1 MVNPIRRSR
10 GRTLWILLMVV
21 LAAGAASLALRD
33 RVRDAWDRAS
43 GMAEQRTDIGER
55 RTVRLPDGSRV
66 QLGVATTL
74 RYATEFPPASRPV
87 ALAGEGFFAVAKD
100 TTRPF
105 VVTAG
110 PAAVRATSAQFDVR
124 AYPEENAARIV
135 VDSGEVEVARASGV
149 GGSWTLL
156 PPRSL
161 ARVARD
167 GAVTRRDS
175 ITPADFLGWR
185 SGRIVFNDVPLRAAL
200 TELARWQDLDL
211 QIGDSVVA
219 NRRVTATFASHQTVT
234 EILDGIALQLGAR
247 YERSGRTIVFRRE
260 R

>member
-1 MVNPIRRSR
+1 MLNPTYPSR
-10 GRTLWILLMVV
+10 GRTLWIVLMVV
-21 LAAGAASLALRD
+21 LAGGVAAIALRE

-43 GMAEQRTDIGER
+43 GMVEQRTGIGER

-74 RYATEFPPASRPV
+74 RYPVEFSTESRNLSLEGEAFFVV
-87 ALAGEGFFAVAKD
+87 AND
-100 TTRPF
+100 TARPF
-105 VVTAG
+105 AVTAG
-110 PAAVRATSAQFDVR
+110 PAAIRTSGAQFDAR
-124 AYPEENAARIV
+124 AYADENSTRIV
-135 VDSGEVEVARASGV
+135 VDSGSVEVSRAVGV
-149 GGSWTLL
+149 GGPGTHVTAG
-156 PPRSL
+156 SL

-167 GAVTRRDS
+167 GAITRRDS
-175 ITPADFLGWR
+175 ITPSDFLGWR
-185 SGRIVFNDVPLRAAL
+185 TGRIVLDDLPLRAAL
-200 TELARWQDLDL
+200 SELARWQNLDL